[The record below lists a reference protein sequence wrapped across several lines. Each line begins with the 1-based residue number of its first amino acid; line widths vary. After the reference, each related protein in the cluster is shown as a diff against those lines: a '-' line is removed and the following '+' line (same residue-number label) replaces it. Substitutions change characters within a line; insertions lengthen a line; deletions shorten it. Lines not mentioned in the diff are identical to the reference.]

1 MFRFILI
8 LILTNLLLGNA
19 HAGRTVFKNGNIYE
33 GQIKWTSSIKY
44 DLPPGKWKQI
54 DNWGWDYRTISA
66 RGLTLIQEENGKVTG
81 FYELS
86 EINTNGK
93 YIGYLNNW
101 LQEIFFKDKYDGC
114 YERPE
119 YYLLLRIK
127 KGASF
132 NCFKVRHYDVDKRM
146 HAPDDQWA
154 KVGLAGINKYFEN
167 NSTEIPKLML
177 ARSHIFYNMTVSGSA
192 FTVLHMIDP
201 DHFNG
206 PKNSFITE
214 DSSEYN
220 RANIEKFPEHKKYME
235 NFVSNAAF
243 EHSKFEDALRARKKH
258 KINFSGINMREFSN
272 ANKKLS
278 ENNSNKADQIISLT
292 ELYKSGVLSKEE
304 FDNAMKKI
312 LN

>member
-8 LILTNLLLGNA
+8 LILTFSLFGNA
-19 HAGRTVFKNGNIYE
+19 YAGRTVFKNGNIYE

-54 DNWGWDYRTISA
+54 DRWEWDWRSISA
-66 RGLTLIQEENGKVTG
+66 RGITLLQEEDGKVTA

-93 YIGYLNNW
+93 YIGFLNTW

-119 YYLLLRIK
+119 YYLLIRTK

-146 HAPDDQWA
+146 HAPDDQWS
-154 KVGLAGINKYFEN
+154 KTSLAGINDYFEKN
-167 NSTEIPKLML
+167 PIEIPKLML
-177 ARSHIFYNMTVSGSA
+177 ARSHTFYNMTVRGSA

-206 PKNSFITE
+206 PKNSYITE

-220 RANIEKFPEHKKYME
+220 RANIENHPKHKKYME
-235 NFVSNAAF
+235 DFVSNAAF

-258 KINFSGINMREFSN
+258 KLDFSNINMKQFNSV
-272 ANKKLS
+272 NKTLS
-278 ENNSNKADQIISLT
+278 ENNPAIAGQILSLT
-292 ELYKSGVLSKEE
+292 ELYKSGVLSKAD
-304 FDNAMKKI
+304 FDKAIKKI